1 MSVSV
6 KISDRT
12 PGQIQPVSQSGG
24 HFPPRWRNGIG
35 WLFVA
40 PSLGLN
46 LVIVLIPAVAT
57 IILSF
62 TAWNGLSRP
71 RFIGLDNYRTLL
83 TDAEF
88 HTAIAN
94 NLKWLCAYLVVPIV
108 LGFSTALFMSSLRRG
123 GAVLRTLL
131 FLPYVLPTVVTA
143 QLWSLLLNPVNGVN
157 TLLADVGIH
166 GPLWLASPSLTLW
179 SVVGVDIW
187 RFWGLVLV
195 IMIGSMGKVD
205 TQLVEAA
212 MLDGAG
218 RLSVVRRIIIP
229 QLRSTLTLI
238 VMLCLLWSFT
248 AFDYVFV
255 MTQGGPGFAS
265 QILAT
270 YMYSIAFDYNEL
282 GYAATLAVCLMIVA
296 LIATVVY
303 RILRRGETE

>member
-1 MSVSV
+1 
-6 KISDRT
+6 
-12 PGQIQPVSQSGG
+12 
-24 HFPPRWRNGIG
+24 
-35 WLFVA
+35 
-40 PSLGLN
+40 
-46 LVIVLIPAVAT
+46 
-57 IILSF
+57 
-62 TAWNGLSRP
+62 
-71 RFIGLDNYRTLL
+71 
-83 TDAEF
+83 
-88 HTAIAN
+88 
-94 NLKWLCAYLVVPIV
+94 
-108 LGFSTALFMSSLRRG
+108 LFMSSLRRG
-123 GAVLRTLL
+123 GAVLRTIL

-157 TLLADVGIH
+157 SLLADIGIH

-205 TQLVEAA
+205 TQLIEAA
-212 MLDGAG
+212 LLDGAG
-218 RLSVVRRIIIP
+218 RLTLVRKVIIP
-229 QLRSTLTLI
+229 QLRSTLTLM

-282 GYAATLAVCLMIVA
+282 GYAATIAVCLMIVA
-296 LIATVVY
+296 LLATVIY
-303 RILRRGETE
+303 RILRRGESE